1 MKDMMESFLKE
12 RAFCV
17 ISTVNTNGMPE
28 SAMVGFT
35 STKTFDIIIGTSNQ
49 SRKYANFIQNPNVAV
64 VVGDDGGTVQ
74 LEGSA
79 ELLADETYVAMVENG
94 EITALPGVDLY
105 RKDPNQIFVK
115 IVPSW
120 IRFVKT
126 GEGGG
131 KKEFTEF

>member
-1 MKDMMESFLKE
+1 MKDAMNDFLKE

-17 ISTVNTNGMPE
+17 ISTVNASGAPE

-35 STKTFDIIIGTSNQ
+35 QTKTFDIIIGTSTQ
-49 SRKYANFIQNPNVAV
+49 SRKYANLIQNPDVAV
-64 VVGDDGGTVQ
+64 VVGDGGGTVQ

-79 ELLADETYVAMVENG
+79 ELLADDTYAAMVESG
-94 EITALPGVDLY
+94 EITAIPGIDLY
-105 RKDPNQIFVK
+105 RKDPNQVFIK

-126 GEGGG
+126 GESGG
-131 KKEFTEF
+131 KEEFTEF